1 MRSLGGWATIVL
13 ACSLLAGCGG
23 AAATDHPKPYADLSS
38 SPDDIYKVLPTPG
51 GFLAVSDCDIYR
63 GVFVDGRPRIVAE
76 YSSKDG
82 LPGVCWWRILVDAAG
97 GAWARRGGTIVHL
110 PQGDTRCRTFAPGGD
125 QKYFRVTDMVLSP
138 AKDRIWVATTD
149 GLATTRTDAFAWQ
162 QFPMKGVTRI
172 YPDPAGDGAWCRR
185 ESRAPDKDYGADSI
199 LLRFDLG
206 SGTWTEL
213 PGTLVRGDEEA
224 SYWADRDDLAPNY
237 HLLGNRLYVWARSDG
252 WPSNLAPPR
261 IYDLAAG
268 KVCWWAPKGWKAREG
283 FEDSSP
289 GEGFGQMLPSPDGSG
304 RMWLAT
310 SKGLWLYDP
319 GTDGWKQY
327 SWIDVPCY
335 TSAYAA
341 ITRRGDRIY
350 WASQERLAAFE
361 VATGKWTVLRK
372 VKPYEDLDVRGG
384 LQLSPDE
391 THLWWRSWVRTK
403 GNVSVTFDLRTH
415 ELRTLAAGLAP
426 DVRVIRPPRF
436 FPEAGVALIPTDMGI
451 VAANYDGLVR
461 SVLRR
466 TDCTID
472 GNVRGFAFPKGGREV
487 WCQLGYG
494 HYVSSGGMPV
504 SGDRAAIF
512 RPQEGRWLSV
522 PDSGARGWLSGAVF
536 SADGKT
542 TWACL
547 APKEG
552 WAGGVMV
559 RTAPDDSWK
568 PLAARMPLP
577 CGNFRGL
584 WLAPNEKELWII
596 EYGRGLLRVKLNGG
610 EVTRYA
616 PDWRKRPCGDSAS
629 EAEELNLA
637 HDEVQAFAFAPDGK
651 TAVCYTGGW
660 PFPDPEHDGLNIID
674 MVTGRPQI
682 VRGMPEQ
689 IVKIVIT
696 ADSKTAWCLFKEKC
710 LWAMDLTTRKWT
722 QKLALP
728 WPQRTLDE
736 RQLVVTADGRFV
748 WVADEMGVAVHIGDG
763 KLWSMYDE
771 NWNGAHPR
779 LVLSSDGRWLAVR
792 RDHGLE
798 IFSADGTFHKR
809 LEDPSFKGWGA
820 SCITATPNPGEFAFA
835 TDGYEDCG
843 IYVFDSRRWSL
854 RKVASPLEKVIAMGV
869 DAGGRIWAA
878 VQRGLICID
887 PATGAELKFVRQT
900 AE

>member
-1 MRSLGGWATIVL
+1 
-13 ACSLLAGCGG
+13 
-23 AAATDHPKPYADLSS
+23 
-38 SPDDIYKVLPTPG
+38 
-51 GFLAVSDCDIYR
+51 
-63 GVFVDGRPRIVAE
+63 VFVDGRPRIVAE

-97 GAWARRGGTIVHL
+97 GAWARRSGTVVHL
-110 PQGDTRCRTFAPGGD
+110 SKGDNRWQTFTPGGNQED
-125 QKYFRVTDMVLSP
+125 FRVEDMVLSP
-138 AKDRIWVATTD
+138 AKDRIWLATTE

-185 ESRAPDKDYGADSI
+185 ESPTQDRYYGADSV
-199 LLRFDLG
+199 LMRFELG

-213 PGTLVRGDEEA
+213 PGTLVRGDYKA
-224 SYWADRDDLAPNY
+224 RYWQDHDDLMQEY
-237 HLLGNRLYVWARSDG
+237 HILGGRLYAWTGFDAP
-252 WPSNLAPPR
+252 PSNLDPPR

-268 KVCWWAPKGWKAREG
+268 KVCPWAPKDWKAHNG

-319 GTDGWKQY
+319 AADGWKQH
-327 SWIDVPCY
+327 SWIDVPRY
-335 TSAYAA
+335 ARAYAA

-372 VKPYEDLDVRGG
+372 FKPYEDPDVMGG

-391 THLWWRSWVRTK
+391 THLWWKSWVRTK
-403 GNVSVTFDLRTH
+403 SNVLATFDLRTH

-426 DVRVIRPPRF
+426 DVRVVRPPRF

-451 VAANYDGLVR
+451 VAADYDGLVR

-472 GNVRGFAFPKGGREV
+472 GNVLGFAFPKGGREV
-487 WCQLGYG
+487 WCWLAYG
-494 HYVSSGGMPV
+494 HYASSGMR
-504 SGDRAAIF
+504 SLSSDRAAIF

-522 PDSGARGWLSGAVF
+522 PDSGAGGHLSGAAF

-542 TWACL
+542 AWACL
-547 APKEG
+547 APREG
-552 WAGGVMV
+552 WAGGVLV
-559 RTAPDDSWK
+559 RTAPDDLWK

-577 CGNFRGL
+577 CGNFRDL
-584 WLAPNEKELWII
+584 WLSPNEKELWIS
-596 EYGRGLLRVKLNGG
+596 EYSRGLLRVKLDGG

-616 PDWRKRPCGDSAS
+616 PDWKKRPGGDSAS
-629 EAEELNLA
+629 EAKELNLA

-651 TAVCYTGGW
+651 TAVCYAGGW
-660 PFPDPEHDGLNIID
+660 PFPDPEHDGLSIID
-674 MVTGRPQI
+674 MVTGQPQI

-696 ADSKTAWCLFKEKC
+696 ADSKTAWCLFKEKG
-710 LWAMDLTTRKWT
+710 LWAMDLATREWT

-728 WPQRTLDE
+728 WPQRFLDD

-748 WVADEMGVAVHIGDG
+748 WVADERGVAVHIGDG
-763 KLWSMYDE
+763 ILWSVYDD
-771 NWNGAHPR
+771 NNSFTNPPAP
-779 LVLSSDGRWLAVR
+779 VLSSDGRWLAVT

-809 LEDPSFKGWGA
+809 LEGPLFKGREA
-820 SCITATPNPGEFAFA
+820 SCITAMPNPGEFAFA
-835 TDGYEDCG
+835 INGYEDCG

-854 RKVASPLEKVIAMGV
+854 RKVATPVAEVIAMGV
-869 DAGGRIWAA
+869 DSGGHIWAA

-887 PATGAELKFVRQT
+887 PVTGAELKFVRH
-900 AE
+900 AVE